1 MDNITPLTRVRNE
14 ASLVE
19 INRKPDAI
27 LQEDNAIYLGYAWAG
42 TSDIDE
48 PMWLIERLTINE
60 DTGMILRMYPDG
72 NKSQFVYQ
80 FSECKTYNYQFAK

>member
-42 TSDIDE
+42 TSDTDE

-60 DTGMILRMYPDG
+60 DSRMILRMYPNG
-72 NKSQFVYQ
+72 NKSQFVYK
-80 FSECKTYNYQFAK
+80 FSECETYNYQFAK